1 MEYASTFSSF
11 NEFSLSVW
19 FKCTAQNTGHP
30 GSALISCGDW
40 NQSTHLLNL
49 ALCYYNTDH
58 YTTLLITNNSGWSYG
73 YSYNFQLNTWYHV
86 VLTTKQEEVKAYV
99 NGELIGNSA
108 NAIVPT
114 DMAQNWIC
122 IGNATYYSSFT
133 FNGFMNDVRIYDHA
147 LSPLE
152 VKELSKGLIL
162 HYPLSDNSI
171 QSLNNCYAYP
181 RFETS
186 SSNGGWSHWG
196 SSGHAG
202 TYGQTTDTNYIFRK
216 GQTYAHW
223 VADGSSATKDYLLY
237 QEPAFDGGLRSLV
250 AICKEENSKP
260 ITNNICYAAWNARNG
275 GVVNNSWT
283 SIQSLGNGFYLCK
296 CEGISQDGSNDLV
309 GIYIKPGYKV
319 YFSEVYLENYK
330 SICSDIFFPSTVIYD
345 TSGYGNNGTIVGS
358 LGVDNDTP
366 KYKIS
371 TVFNGVDNCI
381 QIGNWYTLF
390 QNPFTINV
398 WFKKDEIGSKGY
410 ETLLGGGSGF
420 EIDTRAGNS
429 QTLSL
434 YLASARGTAYSPFNF
449 AQWYMVTMVSDGTNE
464 LYYVDGILRK
474 TIEKKNIPNNM
485 YRIGAWASDTSQNFK
500 GQMSDFRIYA
510 TALSADDVKSLYNN
524 SAYIDNQGN
533 IYGAVYEEV

>member
-1 MEYASTFSSF
+1 MEYASTLSSF

-19 FKCTAQNTGHP
+19 FKCTAQNTGHS

-58 YTTLLITNNSGWSYG
+58 YTTLLITSNSGWSYG

-86 VLTTKQEEVKAYV
+86 VLTTRQEEVKAYV

-122 IGNATYYSSFT
+122 IGNGTYYSGFT

-152 VKELSKGLIL
+152 VKEISKGLIL

-260 ITNNICYAAWNARNG
+260 ITNNICYATWNARNG

-330 SICSDIFFPSTVIYD
+330 SVCSDIFFPSTVIYD

-474 TIEKKNIPNNM
+474 TIEKKNIPNNI
-485 YRIGAWASDTSQNFK
+485 YRIGAWSSDTSQNFK

-510 TALSADDVKSLYNN
+510 TALSAEDVKSLYNN